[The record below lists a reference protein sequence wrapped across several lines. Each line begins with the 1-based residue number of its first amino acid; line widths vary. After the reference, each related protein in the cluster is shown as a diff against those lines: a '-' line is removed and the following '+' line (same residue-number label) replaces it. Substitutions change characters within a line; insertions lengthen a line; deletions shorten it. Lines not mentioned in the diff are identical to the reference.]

1 MLFAIA
7 MDVLMVAALVMLYR
21 AATRP
26 NHLHKRLFVAAF
38 LALLAL
44 CGFAFLAAIVPG
56 PIDRMN
62 WSPVAFGAF
71 GLLASMLFL
80 VIAGSIARE
89 LRRGTIAGISF
100 RLGGCVLCLMAG
112 LYVVFACLDH
122 YWFFRGD
129 RAGVANVAGMG
140 IPDVFCNDELLVRVE
155 EEGADFRCPRSFV
168 FGRDTR
174 APFAPDYI
182 SGRSIEL
189 ARRIVELQTASD
201 DAAGH

>member
-26 NHLHKRLFVAAF
+26 NHAHKTLFVGAF

-71 GLLASMLFL
+71 GLVASILFL
-80 VIAGSIARE
+80 AMAASIALE
-89 LRRGTIAGISF
+89 LRRGTIVGISL
-100 RLGGCVLCLMAG
+100 RLGGCVLCVMAS
-112 LYVVFACLDH
+112 LYVVFACADH

-129 RAGVANVAGMG
+129 RVGVANVAGMR
-140 IPDVFCNDELLVRVE
+140 IPNLLCEEELLVRLE
-155 EEGADFRCPRSFV
+155 EDGAHYRCPRYFILGRNTRSPFV
-168 FGRDTR
+168 
-174 APFAPDYI
+174 PDYVAGH
-182 SGRSIEL
+182 SVEL
-189 ARRIVELQTASD
+189 GRRIAEIE
-201 DAAGH
+201 AAATH

>member
-26 NHLHKRLFVAAF
+26 NHPHKKLFVGAF

-71 GLLASMLFL
+71 GLLASILFL
-80 VIAGSIARE
+80 AIAVGIARE
-89 LRRGTIAGISF
+89 FRRGTVAGISF
-100 RLGGCVLCLMAG
+100 RLGGCVLCAMAG
-112 LYVVFACLDH
+112 LYVVFAWVGH

-129 RAGVANVAGMG
+129 RVGVANVAGMD
-140 IPDVFCNDELLVRVE
+140 ISDVFCNDELLVRLE
-155 EEGADFRCPRSFV
+155 DESAEFRCPRYLV

-174 APFAPDYI
+174 APFAPDYV
-182 SGRSIEL
+182 SGRSVEL
-189 ARRIVELQTASD
+189 GRRIAELQN
-201 DAAGH
+201 GKR

>member
-26 NHLHKRLFVAAF
+26 NHPHKKLFVGAF

-71 GLLASMLFL
+71 GLLASILFL
-80 VIAGSIARE
+80 AIAVGIARE
-89 LRRGTIAGISF
+89 FRRGTVAGISF
-100 RLGGCVLCLMAG
+100 RLGGCVLCAMAG
-112 LYVVFACLDH
+112 LYVVFACVDH

-129 RAGVANVAGMG
+129 RVGVANVAGMD
-140 IPDVFCNDELLVRVE
+140 ISDVFCNDELLVRLE
-155 EEGADFRCPRSFV
+155 DESAEFRCPRYLV

-174 APFAPDYI
+174 APFAPDYV
-182 SGRSIEL
+182 SGRSVEL
-189 ARRIVELQTASD
+189 GRRIAELQN
-201 DAAGH
+201 GKR

>member
-7 MDVLMVAALVMLYR
+7 MDVLMVAAMVMLYR

-26 NHLHKRLFVAAF
+26 NHAHKKLFIGAF

-44 CGFAFLAAIVPG
+44 CGFAFLAGMVPG

-71 GLLASMLFL
+71 GLLASILFL
-80 VIAGSIARE
+80 AMAASIARE

-100 RLGGCVLCLMAG
+100 RLGGCVLCVMAG
-112 LYVVFACLDH
+112 LYVVFACADH

-129 RAGVANVAGMG
+129 RTGVANVAGMR
-140 IPDVFCNDELLVRVE
+140 IPDVSCNDDLLVRLE
-155 EEGADFRCPRSFV
+155 EEGADFRCPRYIV

-174 APFAPDYI
+174 APFAPDYV
-182 SGRSIEL
+182 SGRSVEL
-189 ARRIVELQTASD
+189 ARRIAELQTAND